1 MHILIAEDDMLSR
14 KLLKTNL
21 EDMGHT
27 VDAAENGLDAWE
39 MFDRS
44 PYRVVVSDWLM
55 PELSGLE
62 LCEKIRARQETDYT
76 YFVLLTANV
85 SEESS
90 YYEAMERGV
99 DDFLSKPLDRSE
111 LTIRLQ
117 VAQRIL
123 RDTSRIKSLEN
134 ILTMCTYTKKVK
146 LPDEDWQTIEEFV
159 DKYLGLNIS
168 HGIHP
173 SYYKDVIQP
182 QMEELRR
189 QTKAKTGS

>member
-1 MHILIAEDDMLSR
+1 MLSR

-21 EDMGHT
+21 EDMGNT
-27 VDAAENGLDAWE
+27 VDAAENGQDAWE

-62 LCEKIRARQETDYT
+62 LCEKVRARLDTDYT
-76 YFVLLTANV
+76 YFILLTANV

-90 YYEAMERGV
+90 YYEAMDCGV

-111 LTIRLQ
+111 LTIRLR

-134 ILTMCTYTKKVK
+134 IITMCTYTKKVK

-173 SYYKDVIQP
+173 NYYKDVIQP
-182 QMEELRR
+182 QMEELRN
-189 QTKAKTGS
+189 QTKNSK